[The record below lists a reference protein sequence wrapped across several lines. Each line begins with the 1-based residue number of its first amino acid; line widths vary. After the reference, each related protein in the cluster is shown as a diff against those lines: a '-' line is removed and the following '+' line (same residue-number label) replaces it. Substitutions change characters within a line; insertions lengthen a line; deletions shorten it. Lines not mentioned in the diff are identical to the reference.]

1 MTGITEFFI
10 WILFLMVAGELV
22 WKAYEH
28 KNRFQVHNSVEE
40 FVIAIKKKELEE
52 EKKNKD

>member
-28 KNRFQVHNSVEE
+28 RNKVQVHNSVEE

>member
-1 MTGITEFFI
+1 
-10 WILFLMVAGELV
+10 MVAGELV